1 MNKILTATFSILIVC
16 FITNGQITTELT
28 FPDSNLV
35 FKTDSFEGVI
45 YGNNFK
51 IRQKMDSLKTIE
63 IDPLRIFAKSQNS
76 MRFVPEL
83 ESIIQIEKE
92 LKSFMT
98 NKDIF
103 ISDSLNCYTKQYL
116 GYVIGKGDSIIYI
129 NCFFD
134 NKIKEQGFWKGN
146 HVLVYDGWH
155 YYFNVRYNLRTKT
168 FFDLFI
174 NGFR

>member
-1 MNKILTATFSILIVC
+1 MNKILTATFSIFIVC
-16 FITNGQITTELT
+16 FSTYGQITTELI

-35 FKTDSFEGVI
+35 FKTDAFEGVI
-45 YGNNFK
+45 FGNSFK
-51 IRQKMDSLKTIE
+51 FRQKMDSLNTME
-63 IDPLRIFAKSQNS
+63 IDPLRIFAKGLNS
-76 MRFVPEL
+76 RRFVPEL
-83 ESIIQIEKE
+83 ELIIQIETE
-92 LKSFMT
+92 LKSFMY

-116 GYVIGKGDSIIYI
+116 GYVIEKGDSIIYI

-134 NKIKEQGFWKGN
+134 NRIKELGFWKEN

-168 FFDLFI
+168 FFDLYI
-174 NGFR
+174 NGFG